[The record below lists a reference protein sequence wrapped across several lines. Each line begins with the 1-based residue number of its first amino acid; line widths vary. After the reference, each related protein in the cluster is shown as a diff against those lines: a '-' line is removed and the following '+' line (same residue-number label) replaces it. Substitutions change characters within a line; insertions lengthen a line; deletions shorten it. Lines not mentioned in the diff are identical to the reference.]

1 MRCEAD
7 LVHDVTWFLLVDGDV
22 YGCLWMVID
31 VDVYDSGIFFGEA
44 KLEMLT
50 QDQSILSVQ
59 IGLLPV
65 FSSFFSPFWGSSP
78 PLTLL

>member
-65 FSSFFSPFWGSSP
+65 FSSICHHFGGVVPH
-78 PLTLL
+78 